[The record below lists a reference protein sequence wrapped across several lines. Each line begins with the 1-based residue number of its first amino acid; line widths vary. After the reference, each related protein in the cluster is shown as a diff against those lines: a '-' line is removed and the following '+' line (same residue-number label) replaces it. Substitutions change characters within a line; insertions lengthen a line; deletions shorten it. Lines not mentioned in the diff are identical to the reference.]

1 MEPLTQPIFPTDRPT
16 PFARGAWWPVAVWLA
31 AFVTLLPF
39 VFTSHFGVDEF
50 QFLTEARRIS
60 EGAVIYRDFFEFIM
74 PGSFLLLGAWFK
86 LVGPS
91 LLAARLLQA
100 AVLALLATALWAIG
114 RAMGLGRWLAL
125 GAPLVLLAVL
135 VPRSFFFS
143 HHWFAQAGVGLTL
156 GLAWWTLGRRGAA
169 SWAAVGAAVG
179 ITYTMQQLDGA
190 ALLAGIGLGALWAA
204 WRQGWGLS
212 ATARRAG
219 WFLAGAL
226 APLMLLA
233 LYFATHGALG
243 DAIWATHVWS
253 LTQYRAAGN
262 HNDIAYA
269 TNLPNE
275 ISTMVGWLSRP
286 HWYAG
291 LLIAVVGTTLPLVLL
306 IAGVAWLAGRSRA
319 TGPADRR
326 EAMTALLVAVTGMLF
341 LAATRGRA
349 DLTHLMH
356 AQPAHYLLVALAIAG
371 WERQMATWPQA
382 IGLRWLP
389 RAALIGL
396 VLAGGL
402 RVAETARHAPE
413 QWLRLS
419 SPDTRIRQ
427 SEAISAIAG
436 AVTPG
441 DTLACVPIGAF
452 YYFYVAPNATR
463 FHYWVRPEDGYTTP
477 AQHREILGDIL
488 SRKPRFVLV
497 VTPLGRQAADAYVHE
512 LAVAYR
518 FERTLPYPTQEPG
531 VDFVIYAY
539 QLRP

>member
-1 MEPLTQPIFPTDRPT
+1 MEPLTKPISSTNRPMS
-16 PFARGAWWPVAVWLA
+16 FARAAQGPLAVWLA
-31 AFVTLLPF
+31 AFLALLPF
-39 VFTSHFGVDEF
+39 VFSSHFGVDEF
-50 QFLTEARRIS
+50 QFLTEARRIA
-60 EGAVIYRDFFEFIM
+60 EGAVIHRDFFEFIT

-100 AVLALLATALWAIG
+100 AALALLATAFWAIG
-114 RAMGLGRWLAL
+114 RAMGLGRFLAL

-135 VPRSFFFS
+135 VPRNFFFS

-156 GLAWWTLGRRGAA
+156 ALAWWALGRRGDA

-179 ITYTMQQLDGA
+179 VTYAMQQLDGA
-190 ALLAGIGLGALWAA
+190 ALLAGIGLGALWVA
-204 WRQGWGLS
+204 WRQRWGFA

-226 APLMLLA
+226 APLGLLG
-233 LYFATHGALG
+233 LYFAAHGALG
-243 DAIWATHVWS
+243 DAVWATHVWS
-253 LTQYRAAGN
+253 LTQYRSAGN

-269 TNLPNE
+269 ANLPNE

-291 LLIAVVGTTLPLVLL
+291 LLIAVVGTALPLVLL
-306 IAGVAWLAGRSRA
+306 VGGMAWVAGRSRA
-319 TGPADRR
+319 TEPANRR
-326 EAMTALLVAVTGMLF
+326 EAMMALLVAVTGLLF

-349 DLTHLMH
+349 DLNHLMH

-371 WERQMATWPQA
+371 WEHRVATWPEA
-382 IGLRWLP
+382 GGLRWLP
-389 RAALIGL
+389 RAALLGL

-419 SPDTRIRQ
+419 SPDARIQQ
-427 SEAISAIAG
+427 SEAISTIAQ
-436 AVTPG
+436 AMSPG

-477 AQHREILGDIL
+477 AQHREILGDIRRR
-488 SRKPRFVLV
+488 SPRFVLV
-497 VTPLGRQAADAYVHE
+497 TTQFGRVTADAYMRE
-512 LAVAYR
+512 LNDRYR
-518 FERTLPYPTQEPG
+518 FDRTLPYPTREPG

-539 QLRP
+539 RLRP